1 VSPNEKAIKAL
12 RAMAHTDPAIAAEA
26 QREWAAALQTP
37 LREGVLDEDNLADI
51 FERNVLA
58 PGAHAYYPLD
68 IVKPGEED
76 NFVAY
81 TYQTQ
86 NRIPERRVEA
96 DELTVPTYRIA
107 NSIDWDLDIAKD
119 ARFDLVRRALSVYKQ
134 GFAKKLNYD
143 GWTTLLAAAVQRG
156 LIVSSATQAGNPFT
170 GRVHQGSATLGG
182 EFTKELVSRMII
194 TMLRGAGGNAIRTN
208 LTDLYISVEAVGD
221 IRAWADSDIDEF
233 TQREILKS
241 SQFGMAELY
250 GVMLHPMQEFGT
262 GQDYQSIISD
272 LGGTLPSGTTEWCVG
287 LDLSTQDSFVMP
299 IREEL
304 VTREDPA
311 LLRQWR
317 MGVYG
322 SMRHGF
328 ACLDVRRVILGAH

>member
-1 VSPNEKAIKAL
+1 MVPNEKAIKAL
-12 RAMAHTDPAIAAEA
+12 RAMASNDVKVAEA
-26 QREWAAALQTP
+26 AQSKWAKALQEP
-37 LREGVLDEDNLADI
+37 LRQGVFDQDNLDDI

-58 PGAHAYYPLD
+58 PGAQATYPLD
-68 IVKPGEED
+68 IVKAGEED

-96 DELTVPTYRIA
+96 DELTIPTYRIA

-119 ARFDLVRRALSVYKQ
+119 ARFDLVRRALQVYKE

-143 GWTTLLAAAVQRG
+143 GWTTILAAAVQRG
-156 LIVSSATQAGNPFT
+156 LIVSGATQAGSPFT
-170 GRVHQGSATLGG
+170 GRTGQGSATLGG

-194 TMLRGAGGNAIRTN
+194 TMLRGAGGNAIKTN
-208 LTDLYISVEAVGD
+208 LTDLYISAEAIGD
-221 IRAWADSDIDEF
+221 IRAWTSSDVDTF
-233 TQREILKS
+233 TQREIIKS
-241 SQFGMAELY
+241 SQFGMSELY
-250 GVMLHPMQEFGT
+250 GVMLHPMHELGI
-262 GQDYQSIISD
+262 GQDYQTLIND
-272 LGGTLPSGTTEWCVG
+272 LGGTLPSGTKEWCIG
-287 LDLSTQDSFVMP
+287 LDLATQDSFVMP

-317 MGVYG
+317 MGIYG
-322 SMRHGF
+322 SMKHGF
-328 ACLDVRRVILGAH
+328 AALDTRRVILGAA